1 MAKKRKK
8 NMDYARTLKRL
19 GWAAVFF
26 VSLGLVV
33 NSIEKKGKTEVAK
46 INVNIDPLRDGSKLV
61 TETDIEEMITERFG
75 VPLTVLSVKEV
86 NVERLERVLEEDP
99 FIIDAEAYIDAKN
112 RVTIDIVQR
121 EPILRIIDN
130 NGLNYYLDK
139 DGFKM
144 PLSSNYSARVMV
156 ATGNLPPHV
165 PSFRERKRNYLR
177 DVFELTEILRG
188 DEFFS
193 ALIQQID
200 VSNRGEITL
209 IPTVGKHKIYFGRYR
224 NPQDKLDRLKVY
236 YQRILPMEGFKKH
249 RMIDLRYKGQV
260 VGS

>member
-1 MAKKRKK
+1 MARKRKK
-8 NMDYARTLKRL
+8 NPDYTRTLKRL

-33 NSIEKKGKTEVAK
+33 NSIDKKGNTEVAQ
-46 INVNIDPLRDGSKLV
+46 IRVNIDPLPDGSKLV
-61 TETDIEEMITERFG
+61 TELDIEELVTERFG
-75 VPLTVLSVKEV
+75 VPLTVLPVKEV

-112 RVTIDIVQR
+112 RVSIDIVQR
-121 EPILRIIDN
+121 EPILRVIDN

-144 PLSSNYSARVMV
+144 PLSSNYSARVLV

-165 PSFRERKRNYLR
+165 PSFRERKQNYLR
-177 DVFELTEILRG
+177 DVFELAEILRS
-188 DEFFS
+188 DEFLS
-193 ALIQQID
+193 AMIQQVH

-209 IPTVGKHKIYFGRYR
+209 IPMVGKHKIYFGRYR
-224 NPQDKLDRLKVY
+224 NPEDKLDRLKVY
-236 YQRILPMEGFKKH
+236 YQRILPMAGFKKH
-249 RMIDLRYKGQV
+249 REIDLRYKGQV
-260 VGS
+260 VGR

>member
-1 MAKKRKK
+1 
-8 NMDYARTLKRL
+8 MDYTRTLKRL
-19 GWAAVFF
+19 GWAVIFF

-46 INVNIDPLRDGSKLV
+46 IQINIDPLQDGSKLV
-61 TETDIEEMITERFG
+61 TETDIEELITERFG
-75 VPLTVLSVKEV
+75 VPLTVLAVKEV

-112 RVTIDIVQR
+112 RVTIDIDQR

-165 PSFRERKRNYLR
+165 PSFRDRKQNYLR
-177 DVFELTEILRG
+177 DVFELTQILRS

-193 ALIQQID
+193 AMIQQIH

-209 IPTVGKHKIYFGRYR
+209 IPMVGKHKIHFGRYR
-224 NPQDKLDRLKVY
+224 DPVDKLDRLKVY
-236 YQRILPMEGFKKH
+236 YQRILPLEGFRKH
-249 RMIDLRYKGQV
+249 RKIDLRYKGQV
-260 VGS
+260 VAS

>member
-1 MAKKRKK
+1 MAKKRKNPNYMK
-8 NMDYARTLKRL
+8 SLKRL

-33 NSIEKKGKTEVAK
+33 NSIEKKGKTEVTR
-46 INVNIDPLRDGSKLV
+46 ININISPLSDGSKLV
-61 TETDIEEMITERFG
+61 TETDIEETITERFG
-75 VPLTVLSVKEV
+75 VPLTVLPVREV

-99 FIIDAEAYIDAKN
+99 FIIDAEAYIDAQN

-121 EPILRIIDN
+121 EPVVRIIDN

-144 PLSSNYSARVMV
+144 PLSPHYSAHVMV

-165 PSFRERKRNYLR
+165 PSFLERKQNYLR
-177 DVFELTEILRG
+177 EVFELANILRA
-188 DEFFS
+188 DDFFK
-193 ALIQQID
+193 ALVQQIH

-209 IPTVGKHKIYFGRYR
+209 IPVVGKHKIYLGRYR
-224 NPQDKLDRLKVY
+224 DPKDQLDRLKVY
-236 YQRILPMEGFKKH
+236 YQRILPQEGFKRH
-249 RMIDLRYKGQV
+249 NIIDLRYKGQV
-260 VGS
+260 VGKR

>member
-1 MAKKRKK
+1 
-8 NMDYARTLKRL
+8 MDYTRTLKRL

-46 INVNIDPLRDGSKLV
+46 IQINIEPLQDGSKLV
-61 TETDIEEMITERFG
+61 TETDIEELITERFG
-75 VPLTVLSVKEV
+75 VPLTVLPVKEV

-99 FIIDAEAYIDAKN
+99 FIIDGEAYIDAKN
-112 RVTIDIVQR
+112 RVTIDIIQR

-139 DGFKM
+139 AGFKM
-144 PLSSNYSARVMV
+144 PLSPNYSARVMV

-165 PSFRERKRNYLR
+165 PSFRERRQNYLR
-177 DVFELTEILRG
+177 DVFELTQILRA
-188 DEFFS
+188 DDFYS
-193 ALIQQID
+193 ALIQQIH

-209 IPTVGKHKIYFGRYR
+209 IPTVGKHKIHFGRYR
-224 NPQDKLDRLKVY
+224 DPEDKLDRLKVY
-236 YQRILPMEGFKKH
+236 YQRILPLEGFKKH
-249 RMIDLRYKGQV
+249 RKIDLRHKGQI